1 MLSVSPGLKEKFS
14 VSEKTGSIAKKII
27 YFSLCAKELEQ
38 GIKYMGWNLSCARD
52 LVDSDVYPKVT
63 SHLRQSF

>member
-14 VSEKTGSIAKKII
+14 VSEKTGSIAKEII

-38 GIKYMGWNLSCARD
+38 GIKYMG
-52 LVDSDVYPKVT
+52 
-63 SHLRQSF
+63 